1 MRTPKH
7 FSECLDKRM
16 LGHKS
21 DSMTLDIYA
30 DLFEDDLASIA
41 ERLTDRVL
49 AGSQE
54 ALCV

>member
-1 MRTPKH
+1 
-7 FSECLDKRM
+7 
-16 LGHKS
+16 
-21 DSMTLDIYA
+21 MTLDIYA